1 MPEDVR
7 RERVCAMS
15 ARLTSESVAYILVV
29 FSFWN
34 INRHIHKLAKFKRN
48 SRREKIFQ
56 QNPMVV
62 KIQQFSVSEQTLVVL
77 EFTRILECSHTHWIS
92 DRNGTRWKLQKKI
105 ATKNMLLRSTYY
117 YSFEPAN
124 SPSECASTHGCVR
137 MCSARVECA
146 DAENWN

>member
-7 RERVCAMS
+7 RERVCVCAMS

-48 SRREKIFQ
+48 RRREKIFQ

-62 KIQQFSVSEQTLVVL
+62 KIQQ
-77 EFTRILECSHTHWIS
+77 IL
-92 DRNGTRWKLQKKI
+92 G
-105 ATKNMLLRSTYY
+105 
-117 YSFEPAN
+117 FE
-124 SPSECASTHGCVR
+124 
-137 MCSARVECA
+137 A
-146 DAENWN
+146 DARGAGVHPEC